1 MVAGL
6 IAVAVANKEVIAH
19 PQGQTSFALSLLL
32 GGGPI
37 LFLTAQGWYLWAV
50 PKVRSPLHVIGW
62 VALLLVSLATLAVPP
77 YVALLLIGAG
87 VSTLAILDR

>member
-6 IAVAVANKEVIAH
+6 IAVAVANKEVFAH

-37 LFLTAQGWYLWAV
+37 HFLAAQGWYLWAV
-50 PKVRSPLHVIGW
+50 PKVRSRLHVIGGG
-62 VALLLVSLATLAVPP
+62 ALLLVSLATLAVPP
-77 YVALLLIGAG
+77 YVALLLIGAS

>member
-6 IAVAVANKEVIAH
+6 IAVAVSNKEVIAH
-19 PQGQTSFALSLLL
+19 PQGRTSFALSLML

-37 LFLTAQGWYLWAV
+37 LFLVAQGWYLWAV
-50 PKVRSPLHVIGW
+50 PNVRSQLHVIGW
-62 VALLLVSLATLAVPP
+62 GELMLVGVATLAVPP
-77 YVALLLIGAG
+77 YVALFLVGAS